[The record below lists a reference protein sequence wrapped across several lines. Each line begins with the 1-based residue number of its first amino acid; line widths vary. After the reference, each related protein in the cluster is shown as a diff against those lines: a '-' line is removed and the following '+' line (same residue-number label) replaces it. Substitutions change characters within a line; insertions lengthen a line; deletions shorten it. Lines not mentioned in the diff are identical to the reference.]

1 MATIG
6 DVEGID
12 PKSATR
18 LRKAGVRTTEGLL
31 KVASTSKGR
40 KDLAEKTGIAASK
53 LLGWVNRAD
62 LMRIKGV
69 GAEYAD
75 LLETAGC
82 DTVKELRRRN
92 PSNLTASMVEINDRK
107 RLVRRLPTEAMV
119 IAWVEQAKTMNS
131 AVKH

>member
-18 LRKAGVRTTEGLL
+18 LRKAGVRTTEGLI
-31 KVASTSKGR
+31 KVAATSKGR
-40 KDLAEKTGIAASK
+40 KVLAEETGIAATT

-92 PSNLTASMVEINDRK
+92 PINLTAAMIEVNEKK

-119 IAWVEQAKTMNS
+119 IAWVEQAKTMDS
-131 AVKH
+131 VVKY

>member
-18 LRKAGVRTTEGLL
+18 LRKAGVRTTEGLI
-31 KVASTSKGR
+31 KVAATARGR
-40 KDLAEKTGIAASK
+40 KVLAEKTEISAST

-92 PSNLTASMVEINDRK
+92 PANLTAAMVEINEKK

-119 IAWVEQAKTMNS
+119 FAWVEQAKSMNS